1 MTAMV
6 NQKDQLPSTTVIA
19 SRKTAHPRVASLPL
33 RGIHLL
39 AISWYTL
46 RNRTQYQEIPTA
58 FGLGMTEET

>member
-1 MTAMV
+1 MHPVQCVEKA
-6 NQKDQLPSTTVIA
+6 VIA
-19 SRKTAHPRVASLPL
+19 SPNGAHPRVASLPL